1 MRSKPA
7 TTAIDLQQ
15 LDQQLI
21 ALWLHGRSPQTMR
34 AYRRDCERLLTFT
47 GKSLQEITLADL
59 QRFDTSLADL
69 AESSRAR
76 ILSAVKSLF
85 SFASK
90 TFPAAFPVNV
100 GAALR
105 LPKRK
110 DTLAERILPES
121 AVQKMLAKEDHPRN
135 RLILLLLYAAGLR
148 RAELCGLCWRDL
160 QERELADGTLT
171 GQLVAFG
178 KGGKTRSI
186 LLTPDTWRELQGLR
200 GEASDDEPV
209 FVSRQ
214 QSRHDGRKALQP
226 SQVYNIVRQ
235 AARRAGVKKPVSP
248 HWLRHAH
255 ASHALNRGAPISLVQ
270 ATLGHSNLAITGR
283 YTHAQPEASSAQYLS
298 L

>member
-1 MRSKPA
+1 MNQEQTLVYLHSSVFDEQ
-7 TTAIDLQQ
+7 IVE
-15 LDQQLI
+15 
-21 ALWLHGRSPQTMR
+21 LWLHGRSSQTML
-34 AYRRDCERLLTFT
+34 AYRRDCERLLGFI
-47 GKSLQEITLADL
+47 GKPLREITLADL
-59 QRFDTSLADL
+59 QCFDTSLADL
-69 AESSRAR
+69 ADSSRAR

-90 TFPAAFPVNV
+90 TYPAAFPVNV

-105 LPKRK
+105 LPKCK

-121 AVQKMLAKEDHPRN
+121 TVQKMLAKEDHPRN

-148 RAELCGLCWRDL
+148 RAELCGLRWRDV
-160 QERELADGTLT
+160 QERELADGTLN

-186 LLTPDTWRELQGLR
+186 LLTPETWHELQSLR
-200 GEASDDEPV
+200 GEASDDDPV

-214 QSRHDGRKALQP
+214 RSKNDGWKALKP
-226 SQVYNIVRQ
+226 SQIYNIVRQ

-283 YTHAQPEASSAQYLS
+283 YTHAQPEASSAQYLP

>member
-1 MRSKPA
+1 MNSQQ
-7 TTAIDLQQ
+7 TLQEIDFLRLERQII
-15 LDQQLI
+15 D
-21 ALWLHGRSPQTMR
+21 LWLHGRSPQTVR
-34 AYRRDCERLLTFT
+34 AYHRDIDRLLRFT
-47 GKSLQEITLADL
+47 AKPLREITLADL
-59 QRFDTSLADL
+59 QAFDTSLTGLAD
-69 AESSRAR
+69 SSRAR

-85 SFASK
+85 SFACK

-110 DTLAERILPES
+110 DTLAERILAES
-121 AVQKMLAKEDHPRN
+121 AVQKMLAKEENLRN

-148 RAELCGLCWRDL
+148 RAELCGLRWRDL
-160 QERELADGTLT
+160 QERELADGTIT

-186 LLTPDTWRELQGLR
+186 LLTAETWRELQSLR
-200 GEASDDEPV
+200 GEASDNEPV

-214 QSRHDGRKALQP
+214 RSKQDDSRALKP

-235 AARRAGVKKPVSP
+235 AAGRAKIKKPVSP

-283 YTHAQPEASSAQYLS
+283 YTHAQPEASSAQYLA